1 MPADCFTSDLQTLSQ
16 AKAHIE
22 KLLPK
27 AVDVEII
34 RFDQAMGRVLAH
46 NIASPI
52 NVPAFDNSA
61 MDGYAFRYQDI
72 DTTEQF
78 KVIGKS
84 LAGSPFIG
92 QVNIGECVRI
102 TTGAAIPDDCDCVQ
116 MQENTKNENN
126 HLVLLKKPKLGQAIR
141 LAGEDI
147 AKNKVILHKGRLIKA
162 SDIGLIA
169 SLGLSEISVYKPL
182 TVAIFSTGDELLT
195 PGEAHQTAAVYDSNR
210 PAIKALLEKMQY
222 NVIDLGKV
230 ADNKQCIR
238 DVLLEADRLADCVI
252 TSGGVSVGEADFV
265 KEIVNDIGHVDFWK
279 IAIKPGKPLAFG
291 RLVNSIF
298 IGLPG
303 NPVSAFVTFHKIAA
317 DALRKMSGA
326 VINQPILIPAKA
338 AQAIRKR
345 PGRTDFQRGCY
356 YIEDGNLLVRLEKAQ
371 GSGVFSSFYS
381 SNCFVV
387 LEQERG
393 DVAVGE
399 NVMIEPFDALLQ

>member
-1 MPADCFTSDLQTLSQ
+1 MSVDCFTSDLQTLAQ
-16 AKAHIE
+16 AKAHID
-22 KLLPK
+22 KLLPNIEEFEG
-27 AVDVEII
+27 VC
-34 RFDQAMGRVLAH
+34 FDKAMGRVLA
-46 NIASPI
+46 NDIISPI
-52 NVPAFDNSA
+52 NVPGFDNSA

-72 DTTEQF
+72 DKHKQF
-78 KVIGKS
+78 KVVGKS
-84 LAGSPFIG
+84 LAGSPFTG
-92 QVNIGECVRI
+92 QVNAGECVRI
-102 TTGAAIPDDCDCVQ
+102 MTGAAIPNGCDCVQ
-116 MQENTKNENN
+116 MQENAKLESG
-126 HLVLLKKPKLGQAIR
+126 HLLLLKKPKLGQAIR
-141 LAGEDI
+141 MTGEDI
-147 AKNKVILHKGRLIKA
+147 AENEVILSKGRLIKA

-169 SLGLSEISVYKPL
+169 SLGLAEISVFRPL
-182 TVAIFSTGDELLT
+182 TVAIFSTGDELLA
-195 PGEAHQTAAVYDSNR
+195 PGEDYQTAAVYDSNR

-222 NVIDLGKV
+222 RVIDLGRI
-230 ADNKQCIR
+230 ADNKQSIK

-265 KEIVNDIGHVDFWK
+265 KEIVNEIGQVDFWK

-291 RLVNSIF
+291 RLTNSIF

-326 VINQPILIPAKA
+326 IIEDPIHLPVTA

-345 PGRTDFQRGCY
+345 PGRTDFQRGRY
-356 YIEDGNLLVRLEKAQ
+356 YFKDGNLQVSLEKAQ

-393 DVAVGE
+393 DVAAGE
-399 NVMIEPFDALLQ
+399 SVMIEPFDALLQ